1 MIILKPPPKP
11 FWHTVEIAEGVSL
24 EVRIEP
30 PTFEALIA
38 ERTAETAAEAI
49 ALRLGCIVDWRG
61 VMDDAPEPKP
71 LPFSEAGLAV
81 LIRSHRLAFDWL
93 LVAVRPL
100 FAIDE
105 DHEKNSEPPP
115 SAANVPTPPL
125 NDSSPSTDSPNS
137 GEPSA

>member
-1 MIILKPPPKP
+1 MKRMDYCQD
-11 FWHTVEIAEGVSL
+11 VECQALSL
-24 EVRIEP
+24 EWSACSPILRQRQVRS
-30 PTFEALIA
+30 ALPG
-38 ERTAETAAEAI
+38 
-49 ALRLGCIVDWRG
+49 LP
-61 VMDDAPEPKP
+61 PEPKP

-81 LIRSHRLAFDWL
+81 LIRSHRLAFDRL